1 MIFCIITIFIYS
13 EGLSWKHS
21 CSLFQNHVDSKRR
34 KNNFQVG
41 AVCNKASQN
50 LQTRKMT
57 IKAIRGEVQ
66 INKEVQMK
74 VGPTRTLVWL
84 ETDVEGVQPWQPE
97 LLETTGTWTGLQ
109 AWKQYRY
116 KNLAYY
122 NALTRK
128 NIDSCLYYR
137 ATTS

>member
-1 MIFCIITIFIYS
+1 
-13 EGLSWKHS
+13 
-21 CSLFQNHVDSKRR
+21 
-34 KNNFQVG
+34 
-41 AVCNKASQN
+41 
-50 LQTRKMT
+50 
-57 IKAIRGEVQ
+57 
-66 INKEVQMK
+66 MK

-122 NALTRK
+122 NALRRK
-128 NIDSCLYYR
+128 TLTVVCTVVQQHHDQGQSQHWLL
-137 ATTS
+137 ALPT

>member
-1 MIFCIITIFIYS
+1 
-13 EGLSWKHS
+13 
-21 CSLFQNHVDSKRR
+21 
-34 KNNFQVG
+34 
-41 AVCNKASQN
+41 
-50 LQTRKMT
+50 
-57 IKAIRGEVQ
+57 
-66 INKEVQMK
+66 MK

-109 AWKQYRY
+109 AWKQYRC

-128 NIDSCLYYR
+128 TLTVVCTVVQQHHDPGQSQHWLL
-137 ATTS
+137 ALPT